1 MNAPDLDQLIPDARA
16 FIEAKD
22 AARAAYDQSFE
33 TIDTI
38 EEYTK
43 RRAAADQAHA
53 DYNTADR
60 AAWDALKESS
70 NPLVAWIGVHAD
82 RWPSEA
88 TTALRHLTPETDL
101 AYLDELAE
109 NHGWCSVWGGLRRRM
124 VADGVIQPV
133 SHQIQTR
140 INGGAWEDYWEYQ
153 ARGGVTPFP
162 RELLD
167 RLAEAGVTFL
177 TANINGDHLMFQIE
191 SPRRD
196 S

>member
-1 MNAPDLDQLIPDARA
+1 MNTPDLGRLIPDARA
-16 FIEAKD
+16 YIETMN
-22 AARAAYDQSFE
+22 AARAAVDQSLAA
-33 TIDTI
+33 IDTI
-38 EEYTK
+38 GEYAK

-53 DYNTADR
+53 DYDAAHR
-60 AAWDALKESS
+60 AAWAALKESS
-70 NPLVAWIGVHAD
+70 DPLVAWIGVNAD
-82 RWPSEA
+82 QWPSEA

-101 AYLDELAE
+101 AYLDELADA
-109 NHGWCSVWGGLRRRM
+109 HGWCRVWDSLRRRM
-124 VADGVIQPV
+124 VADGVIQPTP
-133 SHQIQTR
+133 HQIRMR
-140 INGGAWEDYWEYQ
+140 INGGAWEDYWAYR
-153 ARGGVTPFP
+153 ARGGVTAFP